1 MIRCYNSVDK
11 QNDVC
16 FPTLVLPIW
25 FLSRFYQY
33 DNFLI
38 FCREIDKQIE
48 KKMKVS
54 YCVFFVISG
63 CCHGYE
69 IVTLF

>member
-11 QNDVC
+11 QNDV
-16 FPTLVLPIW
+16 LMLPIW
-25 FLSRFYQY
+25 FHSRFYQY
-33 DNFLI
+33 DNFLF

-48 KKMKVS
+48 KRMKVS
-54 YCVFFVISG
+54 CFVFFVISG